1 MERFVKDPHT
11 LRQKRQ
17 GPLCP
22 HIDEFAQHR
31 KGLVVAPVTLVERT
45 TIDKLLDDFSLY
57 LQQERVLAPTTVA
70 NYVSL
75 INKMLMI
82 NGDFRVFNDMVDR
95 WCQKYSH
102 ASGARPVVESVVRE
116 WFEQQLVETI
126 MGALTLRG
134 SSQWTIQ
141 DLERLWGEE
150 ALTAAVLPRYHIDM
164 NVKRTLG
171 SKIGSLKE
179 QVA

>member
-22 HIDEFAQHR
+22 HIDEFAPHR
-31 KGLVVAPVTLVERT
+31 KGLVAAPVTLVEKT

-75 INKMLMI
+75 IKK
-82 NGDFRVFNDMVDR
+82 F
-95 WCQKYSH
+95 
-102 ASGARPVVESVVRE
+102 
-116 WFEQQLVETI
+116 
-126 MGALTLRG
+126 LTHRFG
-134 SSQWTIQ
+134 TGPA
-141 DLERLWGEE
+141 DLSD
-150 ALTAAVLPRYHIDM
+150 LTAAQVVGSVQRLVPSLCRKRAKVMTSALRSFLRYARYQDFIRSDLAVTEAWADH
-164 NVKRTLG
+164 V
-171 SKIGSLKE
+171 
-179 QVA
+179 